1 MFFDWESNHGG
12 TSNDITD
19 NRSGTVYFKPVSSH
33 ITRSGLI
40 IPIGSVV
47 QWFQD
52 IQKEDIPPVLQAI
65 YLILA
70 LAPQEPNQVG

>member
-1 MFFDWESNHGG
+1 
-12 TSNDITD
+12 
-19 NRSGTVYFKPVSSH
+19 
-33 ITRSGLI
+33 
-40 IPIGSVV
+40 VV